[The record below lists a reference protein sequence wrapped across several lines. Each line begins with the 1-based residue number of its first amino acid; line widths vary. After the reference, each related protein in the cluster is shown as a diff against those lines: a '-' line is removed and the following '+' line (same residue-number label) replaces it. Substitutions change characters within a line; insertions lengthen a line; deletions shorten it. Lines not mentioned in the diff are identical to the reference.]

1 MTIGRP
7 LQHQPEA
14 ALKAAIQTFWRY
26 GYYHTSMRDL
36 LDAMALS
43 RSSLY
48 QAFGNKEAL
57 FLLALNNY
65 RDELLANLAE
75 KLKASPNAWSFIDQL
90 LTSAADTQS
99 EQASLG
105 CLLFNSA
112 TELGGEDS
120 LPAQTARDSVAKV
133 TAFFYDVIERAQ
145 RVGSIDASR
154 DPKSAAQF
162 LTFSMSGL
170 RLLMKSGASKQE
182 AQQTVGYILRGLA

>member
-7 LQHQPEA
+7 LQHQPEE
-14 ALKAAIQTFWRY
+14 ALKAAVNTFWRS

-57 FLLALNNY
+57 FLLALQNY
-65 RDELLANLAE
+65 HDELLASLSEQLDA
-75 KLKASPNAWSFIDQL
+75 ADSTWSFIEQL
-90 LTSAADTQS
+90 LYSAADTDSQ
-99 EQASLG
+99 QAALG

-120 LPAQTARDSVAKV
+120 HPAQCARDSVANIS
-133 TAFFYDVIERAQ
+133 AFFCAVIKRAQ
-145 RVGSIDASR
+145 QEGSIDETR
-154 DPKSAAQF
+154 NPESAAQF
-162 LTFSMSGL
+162 LTMSMSGL
-170 RLLMKSGASKQE
+170 RLLMKSGASKHQS
-182 AQQTVGYILRGLA
+182 QQTVDYILRGLR

>member
-7 LQHQPEA
+7 LQHQPEE
-14 ALKAAIQTFWRY
+14 ALKAAVNTFWRS

-57 FLLALNNY
+57 FLLALQNY
-65 RDELLANLAE
+65 REELLASLSEQLDA
-75 KLKASPNAWSFIDQL
+75 ADSAWSFIEQL
-90 LTSAADTQS
+90 LYSAADTDSQ
-99 EQASLG
+99 QASLG

-120 LPAQTARDSVAKV
+120 LPAQTARDSVASV
-133 TAFFYDVIERAQ
+133 TAFFHGVIKRAQ
-145 RVGSIDASR
+145 REGSIGETR
-154 DPKSAAQF
+154 DPQSAAQF
-162 LTFSMSGL
+162 LTLSMSGL
-170 RLLMKSGASKQE
+170 RLLMKSGASKHQ
-182 AQQTVGYILRGLA
+182 AQQTVDFILRGLG